1 MPVNKSEF
9 HCSLYRLII
18 STNEISL
25 PTNKQM
31 TEPLILTMKLQIHEI
46 LGGHTQFYHFP
57 LLFITRMP
65 VLQTTVTW
73 NISFYNPTLSPLGT
87 HAQKFFDVSRY
98 SMRESFI
105 LLRVTL
111 AVTKRHFRVCHT
123 RQMFTVLVS
132 TKFAAIYWNNLP
144 V

>member
-31 TEPLILTMKLQIHEI
+31 TEPFIFTLKLQIHEI
-46 LGGHTQFYHFP
+46 LGGHAQFYHFP
-57 LLFITRMP
+57 PLFITRMP
-65 VLQTTVTW
+65 VLQTTVSW
-73 NISFYNPTLSPLGT
+73 NISFYNPTLSPPGT
-87 HAQKFFDVSRY
+87 HTQKFFDVSPY